1 MPYPRL
7 HRVIPWHKE
16 GKDVQRLLPALST
29 YLGHKDIASTQV
41 YFTMT
46 PELLREASTRFA
58 RYAFTEVGL

>member
-1 MPYPRL
+1 M
-7 HRVIPWHKE
+7 
-16 GKDVQRLLPALST
+16 QRLLPALST